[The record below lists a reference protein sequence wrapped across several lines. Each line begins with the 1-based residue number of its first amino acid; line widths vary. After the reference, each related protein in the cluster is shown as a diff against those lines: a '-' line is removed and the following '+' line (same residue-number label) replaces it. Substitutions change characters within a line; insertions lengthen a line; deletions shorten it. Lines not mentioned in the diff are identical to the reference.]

1 MPRAATL
8 KRPKDRLSR
17 IAAQI
22 ERLDSRVEE
31 WGASPEGEE
40 LDPRAP
46 GEDRFTTSDEYDDAQ
61 VGSGGGAEG
70 ENPEAVTFQW
80 ENDLARAILPMR
92 GGSLG
97 RLVQEMREKSK
108 EPFSH
113 RTKQISVLCAFVPFF
128 VSVMAAGIRH
138 LPYMPS
144 MSVWSKITWFL
155 AFPMFMAVTGAFVG
169 FLIGIMLDTLETQA
183 RQAAAA
189 RRNEVTRLE
198 PTVPAVTPGG
208 MKSSVW
214 VAVEDLEPNQRVV
227 ETVLG
232 EDGTPLLLRH
242 TLLKPSHLEMLRK
255 THVQKVKVEAVK
267 YPTEGDLAL
276 AG

>member
-1 MPRAATL
+1 MSVTATL

-31 WGASPEGEE
+31 WAP
-40 LDPRAP
+40 LDPWEGLEESLPTEEGQTPFEDPRDIRDIDERHP
-46 GEDRFTTSDEYDDAQ
+46 GEGPD
-61 VGSGGGAEG
+61 GG
-70 ENPEAVTFQW
+70 VTFQW
-80 ENDLARAILPMR
+80 ENDLTRAILPFR
-92 GGSLG
+92 GGSFG
-97 RLVQEMREKSK
+97 RLVQEMRGTSK

-128 VSVMAAGIRH
+128 ISVMAAAIRH

-144 MSVWSKITWFL
+144 MSVWAKITWFL
-155 AFPMFMAVTGAFVG
+155 AFPMFLAVTGAFVG
-169 FLIGIMLDTLETQA
+169 FLIGIMLDTVEAQA
-183 RQAAAA
+183 KQAAAS

-198 PTVPAVTPGG
+198 PTFQTVSPGG
-208 MKSSVW
+208 MKSAVW
-214 VAVEDLEPNQRVV
+214 VAVEDLEPNQRVA

-255 THVQKVKVEAVK
+255 TNVQKVKVEAVK